1 MNYIQKYNEWDNISE
16 ATLDD
21 SKELVDYD
29 LSRSGR
35 TKMNTLGVSENIK
48 LTTTTIKP
56 ADNEFVIQIRP
67 SSFRLI
73 EFSKF
78 IELYKIE
85 DMNNIF
91 IYETT
96 STKYPYAVALKG
108 IKTTMLKQSN
118 RVGASARG
126 NYFRET
132 AFIIT
137 LAVRLWETKKIKIDI
152 YSNRGKINMNFAEG
166 FAIMSKKER
175 GEFRSQYESFMIDKK
190 LVASMIAQID
200 ELIEYLGDSVFNIKS
215 VVKNSADLLINR
227 LASGFLEEEID
238 LHSDITKNQSQ
249 NIADFNTFEI
259 PDSVTISKWNPSDI
273 WILFDNGEWALTNEK
288 GYDDNDINGLDELNV
303 YLHNCI
309 ISKEGIIGV
318 SLKQQIDPTDLIKK
332 NSTADDLKK
341 SVNRRRLY
349 EINLDENRKF
359 SHDYKG
365 YYVKNTIKSAKI
377 KFSYEKLGG
386 MIGGGGE
393 IDVRTFDTSTKSPIS
408 AEVKGSIASKHMSG
422 KAGSYIKFIMPE
434 DKYKVLEFIRK
445 NDVDDIKEYVENN
458 YIFTKSD
465 LKDIFEKDLESKKT
479 GQSNSRM
486 QAIIFTDWI
495 ESLPKVKKNEV
506 VSSIIRYAKSESNW
520 SAPHLLLK

>member
-35 TKMNTLGVSENIK
+35 VKMNKLEVSENIK
-48 LTTTTIKP
+48 LTTTNLLP
-56 ADNEFVIQIRP
+56 GDNEFVIQIRP

-85 DMNNIF
+85 DMSKIF

-118 RVGASARG
+118 RKGASARG

-132 AFIIT
+132 AFLIT
-137 LAVRLWETKKIKIDI
+137 LAIRLWETKGVKIDI
-152 YSNRGKINMNFAEG
+152 YSNRGKIDISFSDG
-166 FAIMSKKER
+166 FAMMSKKER
-175 GEFRSQYESFMIDKK
+175 GEFRNQYDFFMTNKK
-190 LVASMIAQID
+190 LVDSFIKQID
-200 ELIEYLGDSVFNIKS
+200 ELINHLGDSIYNIKS
-215 VVKNSADLLINR
+215 VIKNSSNLLINKM
-227 LASGFLEEEID
+227 ASEFLKKEVDTNSSIA
-238 LHSDITKNQSQ
+238 NQSQ
-249 NIADFNTFEI
+249 NISDFNKFEI
-259 PDSVTISKWNPSDI
+259 PGGVTLSKWNPSDF
-273 WILFDNGEWALTNEK
+273 WILYKNNDWVFNNKKSYKYKNINE
-288 GYDDNDINGLDELNV
+288 LEELNV

-309 ISKEGIIGV
+309 SNKEGIIGV
-318 SLKQQIDPTDLIKK
+318 SLKQQIDNDNEGK
-332 NSTADDLKK
+332 NTRK
-341 SVNRRRLY
+341 RLY
-349 EINLDENRKF
+349 EINLDEDRKF

-365 YYVKNTIKSAKI
+365 YYVKNTIKSSKI

-386 MIGGGGE
+386 ILGFGE
-393 IDVRTFDTSTKSPIS
+393 IDVRTFDTDKNTPIS
-408 AEVKGSIASKHMSG
+408 MEVKGSIKSQHMSG
-422 KAGSYIKFIMPE
+422 KAGSYIKFVMPN

-445 NDVDDIKEYVENN
+445 NNVEEIKSFIESN
-458 YIFTKSD
+458 YKFIKLD
-465 LKDIFEKDLESKKT
+465 LKEIFYNDLESPKT

-486 QAIIFTDWI
+486 QAIIFTDWL
-495 ESLPKVKKNEV
+495 ESLPDDKKNEL
-506 VSSIIRYAKSESNW
+506 VSGIIKYAKSESNW

>member
-1 MNYIQKYNEWDNISE
+1 MNYIQKYNEWENISE

-21 SKELVDYD
+21 TKELVDYD
-29 LSRSGR
+29 ISRKGR
-35 TKMNTLGVSENIK
+35 VKMNLLGISENIK
-48 LTTTTIKP
+48 LTTCSSVP

-91 IYETT
+91 VYETT
-96 STKYPYAVALKG
+96 STKYPYAVVLKG
-108 IKTTMLKQSN
+108 TKTTMVRQSN
-118 RVGASARG
+118 RVGGSARG

-137 LAVRLWETKKIKIDI
+137 LAIRLWENKGVKIDI
-152 YSNRGKINMNFAEG
+152 YSNRGKIEMNFAKG
-166 FAIMSKKER
+166 IATMSKKER
-175 GEFRSQYESFMIDKK
+175 GEFRNQYDEFVHDKK
-190 LVASMIAQID
+190 IYDAMVTQID
-200 ELIEYLGDSVFNIKS
+200 SLIQYLGVSIFNIKS

-227 LASGFLEEEID
+227 IANDLLDDEED
-238 LHSDITKNQSQ
+238 LHSDIVKTQPQ

-259 PDSVTISKWNPSDI
+259 PKGVTLSKWNPSDI
-273 WILFDNGEWALTNEK
+273 WILYKDADWTLIEPK
-288 GYDDNDINGLDELNV
+288 GYDDNEIESLEELNV

-309 ISKEGIIGV
+309 VNKEGIVGV
-318 SLKQQIDPTDLIKK
+318 SLKQQIT
-332 NSTADDLKK
+332 NAGG
-341 SVNRRRLY
+341 LY

-365 YYVKNTIKSAKI
+365 YYVKNTTKSSKI

-386 MIGGGGE
+386 VIGGGE
-393 IDVRTFDTSTKSPIS
+393 IDVRTFDTDTKSSIS
-408 AEVKGSIASKHMSG
+408 AEVKGSTASQHMSG
-422 KAGSYIKFIMPE
+422 KAGSYIKFVMPV

-445 NDVDDIKEYVENN
+445 NNVDDIKEFVENN
-458 YIFTKSD
+458 YTFTKSD
-465 LKDIFEKDLESKKT
+465 LKVIFEKDLESPKN

-486 QAIIFTDWI
+486 QAIIFTDWL
-495 ESLPKVKKNEV
+495 ESLPKKTRNEV
-506 VSSIIRYAKSESNW
+506 VSGIIRYAKSESNW